1 MVTKTAQPS
10 ATTAAPAAKKAAGAK
25 PTQRRA
31 TTSMSARKKPVV
43 AAEPAQRRATA
54 STPARKKPVVAAEPA
69 QRRATASTRARKKP
83 VVAAEPAQ
91 RRAAAEVEE
100 RNGRRRPVMHAL
112 VAAERA
118 VQRNSL
124 QVRLPIAGEVQLP
137 APDEI
142 AYIGGV
148 AVLAM
153 VGMLEWPVA
162 ILLGVGHGLA
172 GLRHRKLLRSFGEA
186 LEEA

>member
-1 MVTKTAQPS
+1 
-10 ATTAAPAAKKAAGAK
+10 
-25 PTQRRA
+25 
-31 TTSMSARKKPVV
+31 
-43 AAEPAQRRATA
+43 
-54 STPARKKPVVAAEPA
+54 
-69 QRRATASTRARKKP
+69 
-83 VVAAEPAQ
+83 
-91 RRAAAEVEE
+91 
-100 RNGRRRPVMHAL
+100 MHAL